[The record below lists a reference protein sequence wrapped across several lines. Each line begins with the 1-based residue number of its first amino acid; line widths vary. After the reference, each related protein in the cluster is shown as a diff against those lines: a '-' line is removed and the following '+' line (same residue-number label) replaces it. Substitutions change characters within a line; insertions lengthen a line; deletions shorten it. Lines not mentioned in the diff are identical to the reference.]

1 MTATI
6 HEIADYEG
14 KHRRV
19 PSSLPLVNFPDGD
32 PISEPVLS
40 PMSSGVSSARSSGFT
55 PEELEECGFRWL
67 PAAMR
72 SRRFRPH
79 LKAVP
84 A

>member
-1 MTATI
+1 MPKITRMSDHQA
-6 HEIADYEG
+6 

-32 PISEPVLS
+32 PISEPS
-40 PMSSGVSSARSSGFT
+40 PTPMSSLVSSARSSGFT
-55 PEELEECGFRWL
+55 PEELEECGFRVL

-72 SRRFRPH
+72 SPWFRH
-79 LKAVP
+79 YLKVVP